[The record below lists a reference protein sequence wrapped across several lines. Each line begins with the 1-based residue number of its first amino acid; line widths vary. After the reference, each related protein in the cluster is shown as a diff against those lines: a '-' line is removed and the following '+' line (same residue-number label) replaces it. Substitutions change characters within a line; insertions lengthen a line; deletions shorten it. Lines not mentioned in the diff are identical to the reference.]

1 MKEEM
6 FYDIYIDGTI
16 CELDKCTIE
25 LTSKPI
31 PLGPVGVYA
40 KFRSGPVKWAIRAQS
55 SRNLHPSIV
64 YKNIVTVT
72 IISKTSGSTYCGKAV
87 VSPISYLEYLDDDKI
102 ANFVLTG
109 EGPLKELDR
118 SLMFCGKYED

>member
-1 MKEEM
+1 METHGVNVMKEEM

-40 KFRSGPVKWAIRAQS
+40 KFRSGPVKWA
-55 SRNLHPSIV
+55 
-64 YKNIVTVT
+64 IVTVT